1 MMDETEPTNSRFA
14 YTTGWNDKLRKPLLG
29 EVWLSEAE
37 SRDRFENQHIYFQV
51 LEAVALQ
58 GKRPAFL
65 LEIRSSDVGWIAVN
79 LYNSAGSIVVSADLR
94 PEGNRY
100 FCTRVASWTY
110 PDTTTW
116 YRMDDATSITT
127 VTFEP
132 DGTGTLTVRD
142 KLDPVN
148 DVRMEARDIPV
159 AEHWV
164 DRFEFGEWDVLLN
177 LPMLKPTRK

>member
-1 MMDETEPTNSRFA
+1 MMSDQNAVQERFA
-14 YTTGWNDKLRKPLLG
+14 YTTGWNDDLCEPLLG

-37 SRDRFENQHIYFQV
+37 ARDRFENQHIYFQV

-58 GKRPAFL
+58 GKPSAFL
-65 LEIRSSDVGWIAVN
+65 LEIRSSDAGRIAVHR
-79 LYNSAGSIVVSADLR
+79 YNSAGSIIVKVDLR
-94 PEGNRY
+94 PEEGRY
-100 FCTRVASWTY
+100 FCDQVVSWTY
-110 PDTTTW
+110 PDTSTR
-116 YRMDDATSITT
+116 YDMDESTSITA

-164 DRFEFGEWDVLLN
+164 DRFEFGAWDVLLN